1 MAGKR
6 VSNALESSGYRL
18 TDSSVT
24 YHLPVSSN
32 MGKTDRNI
40 SEAEPED
47 FDRLKSIAYNAFSD
61 RTQNI
66 NRFNSDP
73 RPGLSQS
80 WKFVRTFCSRR
91 LCQKNTDL
99 TLVYKENGAAVGFMT
114 FVVMRSLLIGATAPP
129 MLMSAS
135 SSRTSLIISSNDG
148 VP

>member
-73 RPGLSQS
+73 DLDCHKVGNLYAR
-80 WKFVRTFCSRR
+80 FVQDACA
-91 LCQKNTDL
+91 K
-99 TLVYKENGAAVGFMT
+99 K
-114 FVVMRSLLIGATAPP
+114 IP
-129 MLMSAS
+129 
-135 SSRTSLIISSNDG
+135 I
-148 VP
+148 